1 MSLQGQQS
9 PLSVNLSSSLITGVG
24 TYVANTGVFTATNT
38 NIGYATPLGL
48 PASVSNGTV
57 ITSTVLN
64 TLYNAMALAVA
75 LPVSATVLANLNKIG
90 SATIPALGN
99 SAPSTYPIVGATIT
113 IDSYR
118 YLNGLGFIKY
128 LAGRA
133 NASLCGNI
141 DPSSQL
147 NAYRQFCQDFINCY
161 SYKVQ
166 TNQTINSFV
175 NSKTFLKGIFSNMN
189 DLTTADI
196 AGVNQSTLFW
206 GQDLIKSG
214 RVLNLST
221 IDKFGLPSNFLKTLN
236 ENNAVT
242 EALTVALLY
251 SGLSTTEINN
261 IILNG
266 VDATTIQEQKIFG
279 AFSVVV
285 GNDLNDI
292 LVILNCQ
299 TQNLNSLADLLNPV
313 KLFPTSY
320 GSLTVPEYR
329 TNVTGSKVYYNIYAS
344 NGVNSSLNN
353 KGYGNYLT
361 SILSPSLAI
370 ACGAFSYSMMQ
381 IRNIKNVDIQ
391 KFSQVVTNL
400 ETTTGLNLVNGS
412 SLPTNLTN
420 VDNALNLIAKG
431 SGPNGTIVMND
442 FYPAATILTY
452 NMARIEALIKQLQTS
467 TLASIYSQMV
477 TNLTSPNTGSNM
489 ATLITNANTEI
500 SNIFNNSANA
510 AAVAELNSLWNNI
523 GSSLSKEDTL
533 RTDAGLSSTV
543 TGPTYVQT
551 LTASNLSIFSFV
563 ETINSFALETNQYDT
578 VSVLEA
584 IANRLTYGG
593 QSIIALMREIRNANR
608 LSLCGLELDNDIS
621 DKNITQDI
629 INQGGAGTVGP
640 QTISTSS
647 GIIPKVTGNSTDPN
661 YPFPG
666 NLDTSPESQ
675 LIPSNVDIFNIST
688 VVNFPA
694 QTPSQALQEVIDC
707 NCDCWDLL
715 E

>member
-9 PLSVNLSSSLITGVG
+9 PLSVNVSSCLISGVG
-24 TYVANTGVFTATNT
+24 TYAANTGVFTSTNN
-38 NIGYATPLGL
+38 NIGFATPLGL
-48 PASVSNGTV
+48 PASVTNGSVISN
-57 ITSTVLN
+57 TVLN
-64 TLYNAMALAVA
+64 TLYNAMSLAVA

-90 SATIPALGN
+90 SSTIPALGN
-99 SAPSTYPIVGATIT
+99 SAPSTYPIVGATIA

-133 NASLCGNI
+133 NASLSGNI
-141 DPSSQL
+141 NPASQL
-147 NAYRQFCQDFINCY
+147 NSYRQFCQDFINCY

-166 TNQTINSFV
+166 TNQTINTFV

-196 AGVNQSTLFW
+196 AGVNQSMLFW

-214 RVLNLST
+214 KVINLNT

-236 ENNAVT
+236 ANNAVT
-242 EALTVALLY
+242 EALTVALVY
-251 SGLSTTEINN
+251 SGLTTTEITD
-261 IILNG
+261 IIING
-266 VDATTIQEQKIFG
+266 SDVTAIQEQKIFG
-279 AFSVVV
+279 AFSVLV
-285 GNDLNDI
+285 GNDLKDI
-292 LVILNCQ
+292 LTILNCQ
-299 TQNLNSLADLLNPV
+299 TQNLNSLADLLNPA
-313 KLFPTSY
+313 KIFPTSY
-320 GSLTVPEYR
+320 TSLVVPEYR
-329 TNVTGSKVYYNIYAS
+329 TNTTSSKVYYNIYAS

-353 KGYGNYLT
+353 KGYGSYLT

-370 ACGAFSYSMMQ
+370 ACGAFSYAMMQ

-391 KFSQVVTNL
+391 KFSQVVANL
-400 ETTTGLNLVNGS
+400 ETTTGLDLVNGTN
-412 SLPTNLTN
+412 LPTNLTN
-420 VDNALNLIAKG
+420 VDSALTAIANG

-442 FYPAATILTY
+442 FYPAATLLTAK
-452 NMARIEALIKQLQTS
+452 MDRIEALIKQLQTS
-467 TLASIYSQMV
+467 TLSTIYSQMV
-477 TNLTSPNTGSNM
+477 TNLTPPNTGSNM
-489 ATLITNANTEI
+489 ATLINNATTEI
-500 SNIFNNSANA
+500 SSIFNNSANA
-510 AAVAELNSLWNNI
+510 SAVAELNSLWSSI

-543 TGPTYVQT
+543 TGPTYAQT

-563 ETINSFALETNQYDT
+563 ETMNSFALETNQNDT

-584 IANRLTYGG
+584 IANELTYGG

-621 DKNITQDI
+621 EKNITQDI
-629 INQGGAGTVGP
+629 ISQGGTGTVGP
-640 QTISTSS
+640 QTISTAS
-647 GIIPKVTGNSTDPN
+647 GVITKVTGGSSDPD

-666 NLDTSPESQ
+666 NLDTPNWI
-675 LIPSNVDIFNIST
+675 IPPNVDIFNTSTT
-688 VVNFPA
+688 VV